1 MKSLFEEIND
11 RLLGGFGRGIVAFLI
26 EHERIFLILFVV
38 YGFLLLYSKFIYM
51 YYIPTKIKK
60 IILANPNLSV
70 NQLYKEWQKHKASS
84 PWFIMVPTK
93 NEMWVKPLKNSD
105 GNYQMLFFNKKTS
118 YASESD
124 MLDKI
129 YADLKGDFTLGQ

>member
-26 EHERIFLILFVV
+26 EHKRIFLILFVV

-70 NQLYKEWQKHKASS
+70 TSSIKNGKSTKHLHLGSLWSRQKMKC
-84 PWFIMVPTK
+84 
-93 NEMWVKPLKNSD
+93 
-105 GNYQMLFFNKKTS
+105 G
-118 YASESD
+118 
-124 MLDKI
+124 
-129 YADLKGDFTLGQ
+129 